1 MIMNERVERFI
12 TRSGYEYKSNT
23 TSIKIKANYTL
34 GLFLRKI
41 YSINENGD
49 YLYSLKQED
58 CIKKMLYNLVY
69 LFYRTTTIPVYIL
82 YKNNVKIGGTDYY
95 KDDILPINTTEFNIN
110 LVFINS
116 KKNYII
122 KFVEDDSVIAE
133 ITKNRIRYGKKN
145 IYNIVCNNWGYDK
158 ELLLLLTALCDVVF
172 FPEWPLFKWSAIEYD
187 LN

>member
-58 CIKKMLYNLVY
+58 CIKKC
-69 LFYRTTTIPVYIL
+69 
-82 YKNNVKIGGTDYY
+82 
-95 KDDILPINTTEFNIN
+95 
-110 LVFINS
+110 FI
-116 KKNYII
+116 I
-122 KFVEDDSVIAE
+122 
-133 ITKNRIRYGKKN
+133 
-145 IYNIVCNNWGYDK
+145 
-158 ELLLLLTALCDVVF
+158 
-172 FPEWPLFKWSAIEYD
+172 
-187 LN
+187 